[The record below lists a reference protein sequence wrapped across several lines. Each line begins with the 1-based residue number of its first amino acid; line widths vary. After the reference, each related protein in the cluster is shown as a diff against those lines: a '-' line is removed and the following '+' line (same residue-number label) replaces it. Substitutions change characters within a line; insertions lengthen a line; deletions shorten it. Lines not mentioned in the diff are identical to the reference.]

1 MTSKDIKRPDK
12 YLVAEALQADVSIR
26 SVEEEDVRLFRPL
39 EEAQRERESIWG
51 LIQTGNR
58 ESLLEAFATNSWTA
72 WDLIAVV
79 AASDDPALAALVPEL
94 ATTLASLLEDQT
106 LKERTVVRLHLREAL
121 ARTTRDPRE
130 RSEAIDIVLREAATL
145 PENTRA
151 EVLRSVVSSFK
162 PLEVMA
168 NLIRFLPVARRH
180 GPGVLQ
186 GFLGSIDY
194 LIEHGFAV
202 YDDKPALARECR
214 DTTLSLI
221 ADLLLKEDTLD
232 EWVQEKVAGIVRTR
246 AKTLGGALS
255 SVIEELARVSGASVE
270 RIALGLWGELL
281 TSPKYAE
288 RGWVDP
294 DAAVWFMKRPYSWPW
309 RVYDH
314 ISRFLHDP
322 KLRKYRIKAVRLLG
336 ECGPTSILD
345 PLPNEVEGLRK
356 FLGRLSKESEDQ
368 ALRKEAAAALARNRA
383 RGEEAVWETRISICA
398 IASEPSAALLP
409 GERIAHFVE
418 PARLPIHPPLTIL
431 PSPGETS
438 FVARMDASQEV
449 SLDPTTAPS
458 PDLDFSSHQ
467 FTTNSGGDGFSPA
480 RSGAAATAIHADRLD
495 LASVSFTTTDPAV
508 QSARMLLVREPGDG
522 LFQLDIFEHG
532 RKVLERVEQRRQPT
546 AEDVQQYLNRL
557 RDFDFRAFSI
567 ERKHEVAKHGQP
579 PVRGEWLGC
588 PHL

>member
-1 MTSKDIKRPDK
+1 MASKDIKRPDK
-12 YLVAEALQADVSIR
+12 YLVAEARQADVSIR

-79 AASDDPALAALVPEL
+79 AGSVPEL

-121 ARTTRDPRE
+121 ARTTRDSRE

-151 EVLRSVVSSFK
+151 EVLRSVVSSFE
-162 PLEVMA
+162 PLEVMP

-180 GPGVLQ
+180 GPVVLQ
-186 GFLGSIDY
+186 GFLDSIDY

-202 YDDKPALARECR
+202 YDDKPALARDCR

-221 ADLLLKEDTLD
+221 ADILLKDDTLD
-232 EWVQEKVAGIVRTR
+232 EWVREKVAGIVRTR

-281 TSPKYAE
+281 TSPNYAE

-294 DAAVWFMKRPYSWPW
+294 DAAVWFMERRYRWPW

-322 KLRKYRIKAVRLLG
+322 KLRKYCI
-336 ECGPTSILD
+336 
-345 PLPNEVEGLRK
+345 
-356 FLGRLSKESEDQ
+356 
-368 ALRKEAAAALARNRA
+368 
-383 RGEEAVWETRISICA
+383 EAVETFSA
-398 IASEPSAALLP
+398 IRSDVDAGPVAA
-409 GERIAHFVE
+409 
-418 PARLPIHPPLTIL
+418 
-431 PSPGETS
+431 
-438 FVARMDASQEV
+438 
-449 SLDPTTAPS
+449 
-458 PDLDFSSHQ
+458 
-467 FTTNSGGDGFSPA
+467 
-480 RSGAAATAIHADRLD
+480 
-495 LASVSFTTTDPAV
+495 
-508 QSARMLLVREPGDG
+508 
-522 LFQLDIFEHG
+522 
-532 RKVLERVEQRRQPT
+532 
-546 AEDVQQYLNRL
+546 
-557 RDFDFRAFSI
+557 
-567 ERKHEVAKHGQP
+567 
-579 PVRGEWLGC
+579 
-588 PHL
+588 

>member
-1 MTSKDIKRPDK
+1 MASKDIKRPDK

-221 ADLLLKEDTLD
+221 ADLLLKDDTLD

-270 RIALGLWGELL
+270 RIALGIWGKLL
-281 TSPKYAE
+281 TSPNYAE

-294 DAAVWFMKRPYSWPW
+294 DAAVWFIEHLYPWPW

-322 KLRKYRIKAVRLLG
+322 KLASIASRQSDSSASAVRLRSWTRCRMMWRN
-336 ECGPTSILD
+336 CGTSSS
-345 PLPNEVEGLRK
+345 
-356 FLGRLSKESEDQ
+356 RLSKESEDQ
-368 ALRKEAAAALARNRA
+368 DLRKEATAALARNRA
-383 RGEEAVWETRISICA
+383 RGEEAAWETRISICA
-398 IASEPSAALLP
+398 IASESSAALLP
-409 GERIAHFVE
+409 GEWIVHFVE
-418 PARLPIHPPLTIL
+418 PARLPISPHFDYLSQSGRNFLCGTHGCITGGFSRSHHGSVSRSRLFVTPVHDEQRGRWLL
-431 PSPGETS
+431 PSAIRGRRDRNS
-438 FVARMDASQEV
+438 CRSARPRERVLHD
-449 SLDPTTAPS
+449 
-458 PDLDFSSHQ
+458 HR
-467 FTTNSGGDGFSPA
+467 SGRSKRRYAA
-480 RSGAAATAIHADRLD
+480 RSRA
-495 LASVSFTTTDPAV
+495 
-508 QSARMLLVREPGDG
+508 
-522 LFQLDIFEHG
+522 G
-532 RKVLERVEQRRQPT
+532 R
-546 AEDVQQYLNRL
+546 
-557 RDFDFRAFSI
+557 
-567 ERKHEVAKHGQP
+567 
-579 PVRGEWLGC
+579 
-588 PHL
+588 